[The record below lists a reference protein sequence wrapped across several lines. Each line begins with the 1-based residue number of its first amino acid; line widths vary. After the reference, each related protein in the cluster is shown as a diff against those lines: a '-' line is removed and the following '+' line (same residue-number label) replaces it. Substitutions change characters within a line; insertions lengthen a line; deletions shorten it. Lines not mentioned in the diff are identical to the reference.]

1 MIPSIEEIYQY
12 YHRETMYAMK
22 GFYPKKIVNFDKCLS
37 EANIELLKRFQH
49 FVEKNENLVNW
60 KLYIIALAKY
70 YKRRFEFKLLGSLA
84 GTKIYKQYLAFV
96 DEPNNLTEEE
106 IKNEI
111 TKSLLFLKQYLK
123 SNELDFNDYFR
134 IDENLIPIS
143 LKHIYSGSI
152 SKYFYACFPF
162 ERIIKFFYPYTND
175 VFFEL
180 FNVSK
185 NEFIEIIDQKRKN
198 ILKYQS
204 IKEIIQKIEEKF

>member
-22 GFYPKKIVNFDKCLS
+22 GFYPKKITNFEKCIS
-37 EANIELLKRFQH
+37 EANMELLKRFQH
-49 FVEKNENLVNW
+49 FIEKNENLINW
-60 KLYIIALAKY
+60 KLYIIAVSKY
-70 YKRRFEFKLLGSLA
+70 FKQRFDLKILGSLA
-84 GTKIYKQYLAFV
+84 GTKIYKQYLSFI
-96 DEPNNLTEEE
+96 DEPSNLTEEE
-106 IKNEI
+106 IKKEI
-111 TKSLLFLKQYLK
+111 ANSLLFLKLFFK
-123 SNELDFNDYFR
+123 SNNVEFNNYFS
-134 IDENLIPIS
+134 IDKNLIPLS
-143 LKHIYSGSI
+143 LKHIYSGSV

-162 ERIIKFFYPYTND
+162 ERIIRFFYPYTND

-204 IKEIIQKIEEKF
+204 IKEIIHKIEEKF